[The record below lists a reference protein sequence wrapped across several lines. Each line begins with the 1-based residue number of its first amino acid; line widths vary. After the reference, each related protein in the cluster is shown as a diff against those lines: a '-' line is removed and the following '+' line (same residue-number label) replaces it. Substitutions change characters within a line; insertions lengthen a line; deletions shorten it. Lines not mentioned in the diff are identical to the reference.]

1 MEHRRIIKQGPV
13 VFATHEDG
21 SVSATG
27 VFSQGLFVADT
38 RFLST
43 FQLYINGLKP
53 HLLGSTESSTEDTL
67 NQSGFLHTNDDLTD
81 VPARSLGILQRNS
94 IEGGNAKIQLAVTN
108 WTSKPAHVE
117 LAVEVDADFF
127 DSFEARG
134 VKRTKRGQSFEPV
147 AGKNDVVMKY
157 VGLDNI
163 TRSTKIISDPAMDRF
178 QDGKIFFDLPM
189 NPNSYR
195 EITLEV
201 ECFTEVPEG
210 APMPYAPQSSGA
222 PQPPWF
228 GEATKLHVSNRVVQ
242 NVLDRSIEDL
252 RILMTEFPD
261 LWVPSAGLPRF
272 AVPFGRDSMFTG
284 LETLVWNPHILHDV
298 LRFLAHVQGTEENPY
313 NYEQPGKIL
322 HEMHTGELAN
332 LREIPFGRFYGSVDS
347 TVLFLMAA
355 AEYVIW
361 TGDLGLYHEIKPNLD
376 AAWKWVDDYGEMDG
390 SGYVQYKA
398 HTPPKMAG
406 AALTVGLFNQGWKDS
421 ANSVSYA
428 DGTMVSDHPVALAE
442 VQGYLY
448 RALQLWG
455 DLYRAMPAEERM
467 SDEGE
472 KLLKRAAVL
481 KERFNREFWMPEK
494 QFYAMA
500 LDGHHR
506 QVDTL
511 TSNPGHCLWT
521 GLIAEEHAAETAK
534 TLLSGPMA
542 SSWGIRTMANNE
554 KAYNPLSY
562 HNGSVWP
569 FENTLI
575 GAGLQ
580 TYGYTDE
587 SAEVFDVLLD
597 ASSHFEYGRWPEVY
611 CGVQRDLLFVLA
623 LQPDASRP
631 QAWSAGA
638 IFLWVQTWLGITPH
652 PFSKRVD
659 ISPALPPDIDRITAE
674 NLSIAGSHLSLAI
687 SRMEDGSTAIQIS
700 KNPDGLEVTIRP
712 MQEQTHPELVPA

>member
-1 MEHRRIIKQGPV
+1 
-13 VFATHEDG
+13 
-21 SVSATG
+21 
-27 VFSQGLFVADT
+27 
-38 RFLST
+38 
-43 FQLYINGLKP
+43 
-53 HLLGSTESSTEDTL
+53 
-67 NQSGFLHTNDDLTD
+67 
-81 VPARSLGILQRNS
+81 
-94 IEGGNAKIQLAVTN
+94 
-108 WTSKPAHVE
+108 
-117 LAVEVDADFF
+117 
-127 DSFEARG
+127 
-134 VKRTKRGQSFEPV
+134 
-147 AGKNDVVMKY
+147 
-157 VGLDNI
+157 
-163 TRSTKIISDPAMDRF
+163 
-178 QDGKIFFDLPM
+178 
-189 NPNSYR
+189 
-195 EITLEV
+195 
-201 ECFTEVPEG
+201 
-210 APMPYAPQSSGA
+210 
-222 PQPPWF
+222 
-228 GEATKLHVSNRVVQ
+228 
-242 NVLDRSIEDL
+242 
-252 RILMTEFPD
+252 
-261 LWVPSAGLPRF
+261 
-272 AVPFGRDSMFTG
+272 
-284 LETLVWNPHILHDV
+284 
-298 LRFLAHVQGTEENPY
+298 
-313 NYEQPGKIL
+313 
-322 HEMHTGELAN
+322 
-332 LREIPFGRFYGSVDS
+332 
-347 TVLFLMAA
+347 
-355 AEYVIW
+355 
-361 TGDLGLYHEIKPNLD
+361 
-376 AAWKWVDDYGEMDG
+376 
-390 SGYVQYKA
+390 
-398 HTPPKMAG
+398 
-406 AALTVGLFNQGWKDS
+406 
-421 ANSVSYA
+421 
-428 DGTMVSDHPVALAE
+428 
-442 VQGYLY
+442 
-448 RALQLWG
+448 
-455 DLYRAMPAEERM
+455 M

-687 SRMEDGSTAIQIS
+687 SRHRGWIYRDSNLQESRWFGGHDSAHARADSSRAGTRLSRRQP
-700 KNPDGLEVTIRP
+700 KQLPVTTENAMLRSEG
-712 MQEQTHPELVPA
+712 QN